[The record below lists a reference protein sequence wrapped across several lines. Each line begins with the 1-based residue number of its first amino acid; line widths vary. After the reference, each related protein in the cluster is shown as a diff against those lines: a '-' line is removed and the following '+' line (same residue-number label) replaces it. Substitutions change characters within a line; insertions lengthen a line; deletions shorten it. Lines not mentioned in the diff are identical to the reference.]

1 MEFVAETWD
10 SSAWG
15 SKTRSAGSVRSLWRW
30 RGSVGFPVWWRWRV
44 LWSLAYLVVRHLFE
58 LIVLCCRSSGSKE
71 LEILVLRH
79 ELSILRRQPRRPQL
93 RDADRAFLAALSRAL
108 PRRAWS
114 AFSVSPRTLLRWH
127 QRLVARRWTY
137 PHRRPGRPPVDRE
150 LEALVVRLARENAA
164 WDYRR
169 IVGELHGLG
178 IGVSASSVRAILIRH
193 RLPPAPER
201 DGLSWRMFLRQQ
213 AATMLACDF
222 LTVETVWLTRIYVLF
237 FVSLERRRVEYVSS
251 TSNPDGRWVSQQ
263 ARNLLM
269 HLADREQSFRFLLH
283 DRDSK
288 FSGAFDAVFRSEG
301 IRIIRTP
308 IRAPNANA
316 YAERW
321 VGTLRRE
328 CLDRILII
336 NRRHLEHV
344 FRLYTTHYNQHRPHR
359 SLSLQPP
366 DQPPAPRVRPPAIHI
381 HKHELFGG
389 LINEYKTAA

>member
-1 MEFVAETWD
+1 M
-10 SSAWG
+10 
-15 SKTRSAGSVRSLWRW
+15 
-30 RGSVGFPVWWRWRV
+30 
-44 LWSLAYLVVRHLFE
+44 LWSLAYLVVRRLFE
-58 LIVLCCRSSGSKE
+58 LMVLCCRSPGSKE
-71 LEILVLRH
+71 LEILVLQH
-79 ELSILRRQPRRPQL
+79 ELSILRRQAQRPQL
-93 RDADRAFLAALSRAL
+93 QEADRVFLAALSRAL

-114 AFSVSPRTLLRWH
+114 AFSVSPRTLPRWH

-150 LEALVVRLARENAA
+150 VEVLVVRLARENAA
-164 WDYRR
+164 WGYRR
-169 IVGELHGLG
+169 IVGELRGLG
-178 IGVSASSVRAILIRH
+178 FSVSASSVRAILIRH

-201 DGLSWRMFLRQQ
+201 DGLSWRLFLRQQ

-237 FVSLERRRVEYVSS
+237 FVSLERRRIEFVAS
-251 TSNPDGRWVSQQ
+251 TSNPDGRWVAQQ

-269 HLADREQSFRFLLH
+269 HLADHEQSFRFLLH

-288 FSGAFDAVFRSEG
+288 FSGGFDQVFRSEG
-301 IRIIRTP
+301 IKIIRTP

-316 YAERW
+316 HAERW

-344 FRLYTTHYNQHRPHR
+344 LRLYTTHYNRHRPHR

-366 DQPPAPRVRPPAIHI
+366 DEPASGGRPRPSTANPQTRITRRPRQRIQSGRMTTAHAHDRVFEPHASTSRSPNTSRPP
-381 HKHELFGG
+381 GCG
-389 LINEYKTAA
+389 R